1 MRSALIILIT
11 VFFMAASAGALFLP
25 EGPPTVEARL
35 FIPHLYDGAKGT
47 SDVTPVPHDYDVREY
62 VIDVK
67 LHDVEKK
74 ISGNCKIT
82 ASSSKNDLRKVQFNF
97 ANDMNVSAVKQDG
110 KNCTFKHAND
120 VLEITLLTPKQKGEK
135 FAVTAFYSG
144 KPQDGLYF
152 TSKGAYVC
160 SAMEEAQHWFPCYDL
175 PNDKA
180 DRVELKVTC
189 RDDWYVA
196 ANGVL
201 KGEKSNP
208 GGTKTFTWVTTN
220 RIATYLVSIS
230 GAYKYSRFGTSW
242 GGIPIRY
249 YVFPEHRA
257 SAEICFEYT
266 PRMMNFFSNR
276 FWRYPFDDE
285 KYGVAEAEMGY
296 FGGMENQ
303 TCITL
308 NSPYV
313 RPDHSSDHIL
323 AHELSHM
330 WWGDCI
336 SPGTWKDLWL
346 NEGFATY
353 CDALWEEHDKGKQ
366 AFRARMQLFANT
378 YFAED
383 ARHRFPVYDP
393 ESPWSATVYQKGAWV
408 MHMLRHV
415 LGEEKFFRAWNK
427 YGRAH
432 EYSHAFTYEL
442 QRAMEAEYGKNLQE
456 FFDDWVYRAGYP
468 VYEYDWTTAGNSV
481 TVNICQVQK
490 QSRLTPLFDMPIDL
504 TITTRGDGTHV
515 ETVFVKDRH
524 HRFKFAYGS
533 PVTNVEF
540 DKYGWVLCK
549 KSNVVDVPVASFE
562 AQPARGA
569 VKLTWKTNPGAR
581 AAGFNVYRA
590 PTAGGDEGRTKLNA
604 ELITGRSP
612 YAYLDRDVEGEER
625 YRYWLEA
632 AKLSGGSET
641 FGPVECEAGKR
652 ASTFAL
658 EQNYPNPARDVT
670 TVRFSLPAP
679 AETTLSVYD
688 LAGRKVRTS
697 RLTACSE
704 GENETAVDVSSLA
717 PGVYTY
723 RLEAGGAVAARK
735 MVVVK

>member
-1 MRSALIILIT
+1 MRYGIIIAACAL
-11 VFFMAASAGALFLP
+11 ASASAGALFQPDALAT
-25 EGPPTVEARL
+25 EQERY
-35 FIPHLYDGAKGT
+35 FIPHLYDGAKGL
-47 SDVTPVPHDYDVREY
+47 SGAPAVPHDYDVREY

-67 LHDVEKK
+67 LDDVQKK
-74 ISGNCKIT
+74 VSGNCKIT
-82 ASSSKNDLRKVQFNF
+82 ATSLKNDLRAVQFNF
-97 ANDMNVSAVKQDG
+97 GNDMTVSAVKQDG
-110 KNCTFKHAND
+110 KNCAYKHAND
-120 VLEITLLTPKQKGEK
+120 VLEITLLAPKQKGET
-135 FAVTAFYSG
+135 FAVTVSYSG

-152 TSKGAYVC
+152 TNKGVYVC

-208 GGTKTFTWVTTN
+208 GGTKTYTWVTEH

-230 GAYKYSRFGTSW
+230 GAYEYSRFGASW
-242 GGIPIRY
+242 SGVPIKY
-249 YVFPEHRA
+249 YVFPEHR
-257 SAEICFEYT
+257 SYAEICFEYV
-266 PRMMNFFSNR
+266 PRMMNFFSNK

-285 KYGVAEAEMGY
+285 KYGIAEAQMGY

-366 AFRARMQLFANT
+366 AYRDRMQLFANS

-383 ARHRFPVYDP
+383 ARNRFPIYDP
-393 ESPWSATVYQKGAWV
+393 AEPWSATVYQKGAWI
-408 MHMLRHV
+408 MHMLRHI
-415 LGEEKFFRAWNK
+415 LGDEKFFRAWNK

-432 EYSHAFTYEL
+432 EFSHAFTYEV
-442 QRAMEAEYGKNLQE
+442 QRVMEAEYGKSLQE
-456 FFDDWVYRAGYP
+456 FFSDWVYRAGYP
-468 VYEYDWTTAGNSV
+468 IYEYDWTAAGNSV
-481 TVNICQVQK
+481 TVNICQVQ
-490 QSRLTPLFDMPIDL
+490 QQNRLTPLFDMPIDL
-504 TITTRGDGTHV
+504 TITTQGDGTHV

-524 HRFKFAYGS
+524 HRFKFSYAS
-533 PVTNVEF
+533 PATNVEF

-549 KSNVVDVPVASFE
+549 KSNVVDVTVTSFG
-562 AQPARGA
+562 ARPAPGA
-569 VKLTWKTNPGAR
+569 VILNWETSSGAR
-581 AAGFNVYRA
+581 VAGFNLYRA
-590 PTAGGDEGRTKLNA
+590 PAAGDAARGKINE

-612 YAYLDRDVEGEER
+612 YRYVDGNTREEEI
-625 YRYWLEA
+625 YRYWLEVVR
-632 AKLSGGSET
+632 LNGGRET
-641 FGPVECEAGKR
+641 FGPVDCEAGKR
-652 ASTFAL
+652 SWPFAL
-658 EQNYPNPARDVT
+658 KQNYPNPARGYT
-670 TVRFSLPAP
+670 TVKFSLPVA
-679 AETTLSVYD
+679 AEATLVIYD
-688 LAGRKVRTS
+688 MAGRRVATPAMA
-697 RLTACSE
+697 ACHE
-704 GENETAVDVSSLA
+704 GENETAIDVSSLA
-717 PGVYTY
+717 PGVYVY
-723 RLEAGGAVAARK
+723 RLEAGGEAAVRK
-735 MVVVK
+735 MVVAN